1 MRFVLLLVGV
11 FFGLLLGGLI
21 AVFLARLP
29 RWRDRTPTVSRY
41 LLGSAVAAAV
51 VASVAGLPL
60 LLQDRAGPVGI
71 VSTVAP
77 PLVLS
82 LIALAVGIA
91 DRRFTAVALWLIAL
105 LALVYV
111 VVYGLG
117 LGFFYLPTAALL
129 GAAALTRSI
138 GVRPAAT
145 RSTQS

>member
-1 MRFVLLLVGV
+1 MRFALLLAGV
-11 FFGLLLGGLI
+11 LFGLLLGTVLL
-21 AVFLARLP
+21 VRLP
-29 RWRDRTPTVSRY
+29 RWSDRTPTVGRY
-41 LLGSAVAAAV
+41 LLGAAVAAAV

-71 VSTVAP
+71 VATIVP
-77 PLVLS
+77 PVVLS

-91 DRRFTAVALWLIAL
+91 DRRFTAVVLWLIAL

-129 GAAALTRSI
+129 VAAAFAWTV
-138 GVRPAAT
+138 GVRPAT
-145 RSTQS
+145 RSTES

>member
-1 MRFVLLLVGV
+1 MRFVLLLAGV
-11 FFGLLLGGLI
+11 LFGLLLGGLI

-51 VASVAGLPL
+51 VASAVGLPL

-71 VSTVAP
+71 VATVAP
-77 PLVLS
+77 PMALS
-82 LIALAVGIA
+82 LTALAVGVA
-91 DRRFTAVALWLIAL
+91 DRRFTALVLWLVAL
-105 LALVYV
+105 LALAYV

-129 GAAALTRSI
+129 VAAALARSV
-138 GVRPAAT
+138 GVRPLGGDN
-145 RSTQS
+145 